1 LVDFVC
7 CLMPLL
13 CVVTVFSNYV
23 SLLQYGLMAIIF
35 ILFKIIRNRKQD
47 VDAKSEAL
55 PETMALEEKIVRL
68 SISD

>member
-1 LVDFVC
+1 
-7 CLMPLL
+7 
-13 CVVTVFSNYV
+13 
-23 SLLQYGLMAIIF
+23 MAIIF
-35 ILFKIIRNRKQD
+35 ILFKIIRNRKQY

>member
-1 LVDFVC
+1 
-7 CLMPLL
+7 MPLL

-35 ILFKIIRNRKQD
+35 ILFKIIRNRKQN

-68 SISD
+68 SISDKFNFIEIF

>member
-1 LVDFVC
+1 
-7 CLMPLL
+7 MPLL

-35 ILFKIIRNRKQD
+35 ILFKIIRNRKQN

>member
-1 LVDFVC
+1 
-7 CLMPLL
+7 MPLL